1 MDYLFLLVI
10 IYVVADN
17 PNAPRILGAI
27 LVLSANPLIF
37 IHLSFPNA
45 FTHFLDTVC
54 QSGSYLYLLLW
65 VYFVHERSE
74 ETKSKI
80 WLGCKLGLTLLVYAL
95 NVFRLLHF
103 PIDFLEKVV
112 VMGVFVLLGR
122 DFWSMVIRWKVQE
135 HRSKILL
142 QLSLSYL
149 FLGIVIWGI
158 SNGWMIMMTTMIS
171 QIYGI
176 HMVILLG
183 RQKIKTKPWPAEMLE
198 IKEESDREVM
208 KIENSDPT

>member
-17 PNAPRILGAI
+17 PSAPRILGAI

-65 VYFVHERSE
+65 VYFAHERSE
-74 ETKSKI
+74 ETKNKI
-80 WLGCKLGLTLLVYAL
+80 WLGSKLGLALLVYAL

-208 KIENSDPT
+208 KVENSDPT